1 MDGLVINMTDNP
13 TGSQGVQKGQPQ
25 WTIYCD
31 IYINISMSITV
42 LVKTFFSSY
51 ITLSP
56 LITEIKQGDRD
67 RVNWKKNKNF
77 ASVVGFC
84 FAF

>member
-13 TGSQGVQKGQPQ
+13 TGSQRVQKGQPRGYNGQ
-25 WTIYCD
+25 FYRD

-42 LVKTFFSSY
+42 LVKTFSSY

-67 RVNWKKNKNF
+67 RVM
-77 ASVVGFC
+77 
-84 FAF
+84 